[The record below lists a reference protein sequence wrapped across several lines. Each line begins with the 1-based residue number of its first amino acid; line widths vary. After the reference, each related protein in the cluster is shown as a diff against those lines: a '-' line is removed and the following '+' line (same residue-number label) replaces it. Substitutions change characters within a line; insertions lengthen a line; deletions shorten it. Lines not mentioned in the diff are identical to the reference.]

1 MARRKEEE
9 SREAVNSLNPPGLF
23 EMLLKRTFR
32 ANCYSGV
39 FHLGMA
45 SALLT
50 GISLEILYFSG
61 LAAFLGGWGWLLT
74 WAHGLVGLTA
84 AVGFAGILARYRSD
98 KLFKPTAGK
107 MFKIDAVLIGI
118 ILITG
123 IVLALRM
130 LDLLPVLWGWETT
143 IHLVAVI
150 TWLLVSLLRGGLV
163 AHAVSSIV
171 YSYTPSRSQ
180 AASQAFSTIGGLN
193 LIQLAA
199 HVSGSATP
207 RPAPLPK
214 SERELWMDY
223 SEYWIGNIKCRSSC
237 PIHTDVCGYI
247 TAIAEGRDEDAYR
260 IARANNPFAS
270 ICGMVCGAPCEANC
284 RRGDLDAPV
293 AIRAL
298 KRYVTDKYGPGNGN
312 GNDALYHE
320 ACDERMLPPDHGDYE
335 KVAVVGAGVSGL
347 TVAHDLRR
355 LGYQVTVFEADS
367 VPGGMLATGVPVY
380 RLPREQVQHEIQ
392 AILSLGIELKCNMRL
407 GRDFSIEDLRKQG
420 FGAIFLGV
428 GLPLGRKLPLPG
440 TDLPGVHDGLEF
452 LRGFNEGA
460 PLPLGRRVVVI
471 GGGYVAY
478 DVARS
483 ALRLEG
489 DREVHIVCLEQRP
502 EMPADERE
510 ITEGEEEG
518 IRLHDGWGPRDIVR
532 QDGAGITLHMMKCTS
547 VFDEE
552 GRFSPDLDES
562 VTDSIDAD
570 SILFA
575 IGQTSDLS
583 FLVPGDKVDLE
594 GELIKVNPKTYQTTA
609 PDIFACGDVAHG
621 ARLFIDAIASAHV
634 AARSMHDYLRGTHTD
649 VVVRKQWTP
658 ASFKMAE
665 GWESVE
671 RREAPIIE
679 AEQRTASRDPIE
691 QVYPEAEARRES
703 SRCLRC
709 EVNTIFD
716 SSVCTACKGCVEVC
730 PQDIIKPVGLSQL
743 ATDAS
748 WLQQASLTFRVPL
761 EDLKAMDSEQ
771 LDSLGAVMVKDETTC
786 IRCAACASRCPTLGV
801 SMQTFTFHREC
812 ISAPTRNPDLQY
824 S

>member
-1 MARRKEEE
+1 LASSKKEE
-9 SREAVNSLNPPGLF
+9 SREAANSLNPPGLI
-23 EMLLKRTFR
+23 EILVRRTFR
-32 ANCYSGV
+32 ANSFSGI

-45 SALLT
+45 TVLLT
-50 GISLEILYFSG
+50 GIMLAIVYFSG
-61 LAAFLGGWGWLLT
+61 MAGVFGGWGWILT
-74 WAHGLVGLTA
+74 WIHGLLGLTT

-123 IVLALRM
+123 IILALRM

-150 TWLLVSLLRGGLV
+150 VWLLVSLLRGGLV

-171 YSYTPSRSQ
+171 YSYTAPRSQ
-180 AASQAFSTIGGLN
+180 AAFEAFGTVGDLN

-199 HVSGSATP
+199 HVSGSTIR
-207 RPAPLPK
+207 RPTPLPK
-214 SERELWMDY
+214 AERELWMDY
-223 SEYWIGNIKCRSSC
+223 SKYWIGNIKCRSAC
-237 PIHTDVCGYI
+237 PVHTDVSGYVS
-247 TAIAEGRDEDAYR
+247 AIAEGRDEDAYQ

-270 ICGMVCGAPCEANC
+270 ICGMICGAPCEANC

-298 KRYVTDKYGPGNGN
+298 KRYVTEKYGPGNGD
-312 GNDALYHE
+312 DAFYHK

-335 KVAVVGAGVSGL
+335 KVAVVGAGVAGL

-367 VPGGMLATGVPVY
+367 VPGGMLAVGVPVY

-392 AILSLGIELKCNMRL
+392 AILSLGIELKYNMRL
-407 GRDFSIEDLRKQG
+407 GRDFNIEDLRKQG
-420 FGAIFLGV
+420 FKAIFLGV
-428 GLPLGRKLPLPG
+428 GLPRSRKLPLPG
-440 TDLPGVHDGLEF
+440 TDLPNVHDGLEF

-471 GGGYVAY
+471 GGGFVAY

-518 IRLHDGWGPRDIVR
+518 IRLHDGWGPRDIVQ
-532 QDGAGITLHMMKCTS
+532 QDSGGITLRMVKCAS
-547 VFDEE
+547 VFDEK

-562 VTDSIDAD
+562 VTESIDTD
-570 SILFA
+570 NILFA

-583 FLVPGDKVDLE
+583 FLGPEDKVELE
-594 GELIKVNPKTYQTTA
+594 RDLIKVNVKTCQTTA

-634 AARSMHDYLRGTHTD
+634 AARSMHDYLRGLHTD

-665 GWESVE
+665 GWERVE

-679 AEQRTASRDPIE
+679 AEQRIASGEPIE
-691 QVYPEAEARRES
+691 RVYPEEEARRES

-716 SSVCTACKGCVEVC
+716 SSVCVACKGCVEAC
-730 PQDIIKPVGLSQL
+730 PQNIIKPVGLSRM
-743 ATDAS
+743 ATDES
-748 WLQQASLTFRVPL
+748 WQQQASLTFSVPL
-761 EDLKAMDSEQ
+761 EDLKAMSSEQ

-786 IRCAACASRCPTLGV
+786 IRCAACASRCPTLAV

-812 ISAPTRNPDLQY
+812 VSSPTRNPNLQY